1 MNIKCLCCRRPKHSW
16 DQKMAGSCWS
26 IYLSI
31 CLGCDSLVTRWCM
44 GRSVCGHRRLMD
56 TSRNLHD
63 PTIHSARR
71 WQGWN
76 VSCVNVAN
84 NDITIKQNA
93 IMSCS
98 YDNLHEPVYRS
109 DIWHGLRRPRMF
121 DNEDADQLSSHAF
134 IFSYKLQLTSPPSTR
149 QSPPSRTP
157 CSGQRSQ
164 LWNEK
169 TI

>member
-16 DQKMAGSCWS
+16 DQRMAGSCWS

-56 TSRNLHD
+56 SSRNLHD

-98 YDNLHEPVYRS
+98 YDNLHEPVSITVTCNMDWGDPGCLTMRTRTN
-109 DIWHGLRRPRMF
+109 WAVTPLHF
-121 DNEDADQLSSHAF
+121 
-134 IFSYKLQLTSPPSTR
+134 LTSY
-149 QSPPSRTP
+149 
-157 CSGQRSQ
+157 
-164 LWNEK
+164 N
-169 TI
+169 

>member
-1 MNIKCLCCRRPKHSW
+1 MWQCG
-16 DQKMAGSCWS
+16 DTMM
-26 IYLSI
+26 Y
-31 CLGCDSLVTRWCM
+31 

-56 TSRNLHD
+56 SSRNLHD

-98 YDNLHEPVYRS
+98 YDNLHEPVSITVTCNMGWGDPGCLTMRTRTNWAVT
-109 DIWHGLRRPRMF
+109 I
-121 DNEDADQLSSHAF
+121 HAF
-134 IFSYKLQLTSPPSTR
+134 MFSYKLQITSPPFTR
-149 QSPPSRTP
+149 QSPPSRTRAVDRDLSCEMRRQFRTLKAALWKSCKSLRP
-157 CSGQRSQ
+157 VSGVHSERRSH
-164 LWNEK
+164 LSY
-169 TI
+169 

>member
-1 MNIKCLCCRRPKHSW
+1 MSVLPPPETQLRSEDGWKLLK
-16 DQKMAGSCWS
+16 
-26 IYLSI
+26 YLFITLSRMWQS
-31 CLGCDSLVTRWCM
+31 GDTM
-44 GRSVCGHRRLMD
+44 MYGRSVCGHRRLMD

-98 YDNLHEPVYRS
+98 YYYLHEPVSITVTCDMGWGDPGCLTMRTRTNWAVT
-109 DIWHGLRRPRMF
+109 I
-121 DNEDADQLSSHAF
+121 HAF
-134 IFSYKLQLTSPPSTR
+134 TFSYKLQLTSPPSTR

-157 CSGQRSQ
+157 HSGQRSQ